1 MNRMRTM
8 LFCPA
13 SQPKMFLNAPVFHP
27 DAILFDLE
35 DAVAFAEKDSAR
47 DLLCS
52 AMEQLD
58 FGKSLVF
65 VRINALKTPFG
76 EADVRAVV
84 PAGVRNLRLAM
95 CASPEDVQRP
105 AQLLDEVEEEH
116 QIPHGSVKIQCSI
129 ETAKGV
135 LNARETVKANPR
147 VISLSF
153 GAEDYTRSMGISRS
167 KSAQEL
173 QFARMYLP
181 VVAAEAGISAID
193 TVWSDLEDEAGFE
206 AEVNNAKALGFSG
219 KSCIHPSQLAVV
231 HRIYTPSEAEVV
243 HARRVIEAMRAAEQA
258 GVGVFTVDG
267 KMVDAPVV
275 AKAQRVLLQ
284 IGEEVS

>member
-1 MNRMRTM
+1 
-8 LFCPA
+8 
-13 SQPKMFLNAPVFHP
+13 
-27 DAILFDLE
+27 
-35 DAVAFAEKDSAR
+35 
-47 DLLCS
+47 
-52 AMEQLD
+52 
-58 FGKSLVF
+58 
-65 VRINALKTPFG
+65 
-76 EADVRAVV
+76 
-84 PAGVRNLRLAM
+84 
-95 CASPEDVQRP
+95 
-105 AQLLDEVEEEH
+105 
-116 QIPHGSVKIQCSI
+116 
-129 ETAKGV
+129 
-135 LNARETVKANPR
+135 
-147 VISLSF
+147 
-153 GAEDYTRSMGISRS
+153 
-167 KSAQEL
+167 
-173 QFARMYLP
+173 MYLP

-206 AEVNNAKALGFSG
+206 AEVSNAKALGFSG